1 MKQTRRTTAMNK
13 YTNTGLVSYAKSLLK
28 LKTKYMWGGLCRPI
42 TTDYINQLKK
52 YYKSQYPAA
61 RVAKLSA
68 LVGNG
73 YYGIDCVGVA
83 KSYIMGGVGSPEYT
97 AAKDLNA
104 GALYQ
109 KAKEKGAI
117 GTMPERPGVMV
128 YCKSSPHVGVYI
140 GNGYVIEST
149 LSSRGDGVVK
159 TKLSAF
165 KWEYWF
171 QNPFVEADN
180 AAETV
185 SARLKYSAIIRA
197 EPKSRAAAIGRIA
210 PGSKVEYVKGS
221 EVKDKASGFTYVKI
235 ANGWI
240 VKSAV

>member
-1 MKQTRRTTAMNK
+1 MNK

-61 RVAKLSA
+61 RVAKLSVLA
-68 LVGNG
+68 GKG

-83 KSYIMGGVGSPEYT
+83 KSYIMGGIGSPEYT

-171 QNPFVEADN
+171 QNPFIEADN
-180 AAETV
+180 AVETKTV
-185 SARLKYSAIIRA
+185 KLRYAAVIRSM
-197 EPKSRAAAIGRIA
+197 PKSTAASLGRYS
-210 PGSKVEYVKGS
+210 PGAAVTYVVGSDTKDSKSGLVYVK
-221 EVKDKASGFTYVKI
+221 VKRGTGW
-235 ANGWI
+235 GWI
-240 VKSAV
+240 VRTAT